1 MVILLLADTG
11 TDRNRE
17 NETRDDVPKGM
28 GMEMTIGIM
37 MEIEIGIVMEIM
49 VGILMEITT
58 GIVISI
64 TMGIVMAMFLPAPT
78 PPPPPPPRT
87 LCAALG
93 RQSVFF
99 NFTHVMRPCALTN
112 VCGTKH
118 DMRRRLAQ
126 GCLYDFST
134 PLERVS
140 NVHGDA

>member
-28 GMEMTIGIM
+28 GMEMTIGIV
-37 MEIEIGIVMEIM
+37 IETGIVMEIM
-49 VGILMEITT
+49 VGIVMEITT

>member
-1 MVILLLADTG
+1 MILLLADTG

-28 GMEMTIGIM
+28 GMEMTIGIV
-37 MEIEIGIVMEIM
+37 IETGIVMEIM
-49 VGILMEITT
+49 VGIVMEITT